1 MKRISHGD
9 YADFDFL
16 LFGISSNVNDLKMC
30 WLLNRLFSI
39 DFNREPDVEIQHTK
53 LGLISNFCNFQFEKK
68 SMEREISSFV
78 NDGVASKDFDESSVI
93 FQLIGNRH
101 PSGNLIPEQP
111 RIDYFLLLSGDGIQE
126 LVSNEV
132 VIQLRGLEEI
142 QAAFTID
149 VDSLKSKN
157 NLIF

>member
-16 LFGISSNVNDLKMC
+16 LFGISSNVDDLKMC

-53 LGLISNFCNFQFEKK
+53 LGLVSNFCNFQFEKK

-126 LVSNEV
+126 LASNEV

>member
-53 LGLISNFCNFQFEKK
+53 LGLVSSFCNFQFEKK

-78 NDGVASKDFDESSVI
+78 NHGVASKYFDESSVI

-126 LVSNEV
+126 LASNEV

>member
-1 MKRISHGD
+1 
-9 YADFDFL
+9 
-16 LFGISSNVNDLKMC
+16 
-30 WLLNRLFSI
+30 
-39 DFNREPDVEIQHTK
+39 
-53 LGLISNFCNFQFEKK
+53 
-68 SMEREISSFV
+68 MEREISSFV

-126 LVSNEV
+126 LASNEV

>member
-53 LGLISNFCNFQFEKK
+53 LGLVSNFCNFQFEKK

-126 LVSNEV
+126 LASNEV

>member
-16 LFGISSNVNDLKMC
+16 LFGISSNVNDFKMC

-53 LGLISNFCNFQFEKK
+53 LGLVSNFCNFQFEKK

-126 LVSNEV
+126 LASNEV